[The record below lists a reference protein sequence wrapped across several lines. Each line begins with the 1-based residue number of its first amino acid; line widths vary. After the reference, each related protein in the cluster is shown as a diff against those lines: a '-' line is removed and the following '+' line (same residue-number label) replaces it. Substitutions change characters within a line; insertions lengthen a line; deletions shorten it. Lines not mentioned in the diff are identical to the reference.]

1 MFAARTILKERIYEI
16 LKDLT
21 EKERDIIKMRFGLEG
36 DENHTLK
43 EVGKRFGVSR
53 ERIRQIEAKA
63 IEKLRKHRDIKKL
76 KGYY

>member
-1 MFAARTILKERIYEI
+1 MFAARTILKEIIYEI

-36 DENHTLK
+36 DENHTLE